1 MILLPGQPA
10 LSRLRGLR
18 ATSPVALERQQ
29 SESLDAW
36 EKEVKEDR
44 DAVAP
49 WLPIDSAWWPNIAI
63 EMPKPWPRSAVL
75 MDLRWWSDQE
85 RMGRKKRPGRPALC
99 RRWGWTD
106 WQARATM
113 KDEASWKDRLQ
124 PASNSHPT
132 PIQNGTPKPPK
143 SQEATSSSPPAHI
156 QPASTCAD
164 LHNNTT
170 TQQHNSSKEDT
181 SVSDLWKEINEARK
195 DAGSARALKLTAKR
209 RRALGARLKE
219 HTTDDMMRVVDWWIH
234 SDHHRATWLRD
245 GGYSIDTILRHFDE
259 YLDLSHQDAKRTH
272 DHGKSKREPT
282 MSDLLAERRAR
293 RDQLN
298 VVVFPL
304 TPSQGTTNG
313 D

>member
-1 MILLPGQPA
+1 M
-10 LSRLRGLR
+10 
-18 ATSPVALERQQ
+18 
-29 SESLDAW
+29 
-36 EKEVKEDR
+36 KEDR

-49 WLPIDSAWWPNIAI
+49 WIAMDSNWWQNIAI
-63 EMPKPWPRSAVL
+63 ELPKPWPRDAVM

-85 RMGRKKRPGRPALC
+85 RMGRKKRPGRAALSK
-99 RRWGWTD
+99 RWGWGHKRVRN
-106 WQARATM
+106 AM
-113 KDEASWKDRLQ
+113 KAEETWGSPVIHRGQRGASEG
-124 PASNSHPT
+124 PAKGQKTNS
-132 PIQNGTPKPPK
+132 KLPK
-143 SQEATSSSPPAHI
+143 SQKPRAMQGPCRGQVGAPRAELQNNKTTEQQSS
-156 QPASTCAD
+156 
-164 LHNNTT
+164 LE
-170 TQQHNSSKEDT
+170 SSKEDT

-195 DAGSARALKLTAKR
+195 EAGSARALKLTAKR

-272 DHGKSKREPT
+272 DHGKPKREPT

-313 D
+313 DQ